1 LKVRQPEPELSA
13 ASTPPRRGLV
23 VIEDRAELEE
33 LRRARDLLEQPGLA
47 ARISDLVGRPIER
60 GFELLPERWGRAV
73 NEASRRAIES
83 SLSVALGTM
92 DTGYAG
98 AASSF
103 WHKAAA
109 TASGATGGAFGLAA
123 LPVELPVST
132 TIILRSIAD
141 IARAEGE
148 DLALPEARL
157 QCLQV
162 LALGGRSNSDDAAEA
177 GYFAARVALAR
188 TVSEAASHIA
198 RTGLSQK
205 SAPAIVRLVSQ
216 VAARFSIVVSEKA
229 AAQAVPL
236 VGAFGGAAINAV
248 FIDHFQDMARGHFI
262 VRRLER
268 SHGTETVRRMY
279 AELAGE
285 ASPPQQLS

>member
-1 LKVRQPEPELSA
+1 M
-13 ASTPPRRGLV
+13 
-23 VIEDRAELEE
+23 IEGRAELEE

-73 NEASRRAIES
+73 NDASRRAIES